1 MYDITHLSNILYKTI
16 SPRISRPH
24 AIARNIQYLNLTNKS
39 KCAMYEALIR
49 ISQACPAMYKYTFTT
64 IDIYDVIFLR
74 SCHDTNDDLSI

>member
-1 MYDITHLSNILYKTI
+1 MILLTSQI
-16 SPRISRPH
+16 SFIKQYHHVYHAPH